1 MEGASETPSQKGA
14 TTGHLILW
22 ALVFTAVAALFL
34 SQHQEGALVLML
46 PLMLW
51 AATRFPT
58 LWFALALGLCGI
70 AGLGTIQ
77 QTTGSITSGHSLALH
92 ILLLTMLGVSLYVR
106 LLLGYRARLA
116 ADLEQAVGERTREL
130 KVRNQELTD
139 EIYVREQ
146 AERSFRRSTRHYRA
160 LLETTSNPIILLDR
174 EFRVSQ
180 WNGAAEELFG
190 YSRDDAVGRNFIQ
203 SFIPTSHQDEFAWKI
218 TKIRSSTLWRESIEI
233 AVADFSGETHTVLWN
248 INRLEGEDDF
258 EQNALIL
265 IGQDISEIRETQDRL
280 HFLAHYDTLTGTAN
294 RRLFEDRCEQA
305 MARCQRYGHSCALIT
320 LDIDHFK
327 RINDTLGHDAGD
339 ELLKEMARRLRGAVR
354 GEDTIARLG
363 GDEFAV
369 LLNQVKGPDGC
380 EKVARNILASLTR
393 PVSVQQGELVI
404 TSSLGITVAPQDGFN
419 YETLLK
425 NADMAMYRA
434 KNAGRNNIQ
443 FFDQSMNH
451 EIQKQLQ
458 IEQELGD
465 AVRDELLDLYYQP
478 IVDLERGQIHGLEG
492 LLRWHHSEDGLRT
505 PAAFL
510 QVAEQTGQLLEI
522 GEWVYYNACLQ
533 ARAIQAV
540 HERPT
545 PVSINLSARQYHHP
559 MLIDQLTRIIDD
571 TGIEPSLLSIEVDE
585 AILAERLEDA
595 MNVLGRLNKLGVKL
609 VLDRFGRGLSSV
621 RFLRD
626 LPFEQVKIDRSL
638 ISDIPEGRNS
648 CAIVRTLVTLAREM
662 ELTVIASG
670 VESDEQLR
678 FLHSINCQLVQGHR
692 LCSPVPSSELADL
705 FRRTR
710 GGHSFH
716 AGIQYDL
723 LSTTES
729 EGDI

>member
-1 MEGASETPSQKGA
+1 MEGASNSPWYKGTP
-14 TTGHLILW
+14 TGHVILW
-22 ALVFTAVAALFL
+22 ALGFAAIAALAG
-34 SQHQEGALVLML
+34 QHQESVLAIML
-46 PLMLW
+46 PLMIW
-51 AATRFPT
+51 AATCFPA
-58 LWFALALGLCGI
+58 LWFALALTLCTLFGL
-70 AGLGTIQ
+70 ATIQ
-77 QTTGSITSGHSLALH
+77 QSTSENSLILH
-92 ILLLTMLGVSLYVR
+92 VLLLIMLAVSPLCPSPAG
-106 LLLGYRARLA
+106 LSRASGSGSRSGCRRKNPRA
-116 ADLEQAVGERTREL
+116 PGPEPGADH
-130 KVRNQELTD
+130 

-174 EFRVSQ
+174 DFRVSQ

-190 YSRDDAVGRNFIQ
+190 YSRDDAIGRNFIQ
-203 SFIPTSHQDEFAWKI
+203 NFIPAAHQDEFAWTI
-218 TKIRSSTLWRESIEI
+218 NKIRSSTLWRESIET

-258 EQNALIL
+258 EQSELIL

-294 RRLFEDRCEQA
+294 RRLFEDRCKQA

-339 ELLKEMARRLRGAVR
+339 ELLKEMAQRLHEAIR

-369 LLNQVKGPDGC
+369 LLSQVKGADGC
-380 EKVARNILASLTR
+380 ERVARNILTSLTH
-393 PVSVQQGELVI
+393 PVSVQHGELVI
-404 TSSLGITVAPQDGFN
+404 TSSLGITLAPQDGLN

-434 KNAGRNNIQ
+434 KKAGRNNIQ
-443 FFDQSMNH
+443 FFNESMNR

-458 IEQELGD
+458 IEQELRD
-465 AVRDELLDLYYQP
+465 AVRDGLLDLYYQP
-478 IVDLERGQIHGLEG
+478 IVDIEHGQIQGLEG
-492 LLRWHHSEDGLRT
+492 LLRWHHEQDGLRT
-505 PAAFL
+505 PATFL
-510 QVAEQTGQLLEI
+510 EVAEQTGQLQEI
-522 GEWVYYNACLQ
+522 SEWVYYNACLQ
-533 ARAIQAV
+533 ARAIQAM

-571 TGIEPSLLSIEVDE
+571 TGIDPGLLCIEVDE
-585 AILAERLEDA
+585 AILAERQEDA
-595 MNVLGRLNKLGVKL
+595 MNVLTGLNNLGVGL
-609 VLDRFGRGLSSV
+609 VLDHFGRGLSSV

-626 LPFEQVKIDRSL
+626 LPFKQVKIDRSL
-638 ISDIPEGRNS
+638 VSDLPEGRNS
-648 CAIVRTLVTLAREM
+648 CAIVRTLVTLADEM
-662 ELTVIASG
+662 GLTVIASG
-670 VESDEQLR
+670 VENDEQLQ
-678 FLHSINCQLVQGHR
+678 FLRSINCELIQWHR
-692 LCSPVPSSELADL
+692 LCSAIPSSELAEL
-705 FRRTR
+705 FRKTR
-710 GGHSFH
+710 SGHSFH
-716 AGIQYDL
+716 AHVQYDL
-723 LSTTES
+723 LTTTES

>member
-1 MEGASETPSQKGA
+1 MDGASSSPWYKGS
-14 TTGHLILW
+14 TTGHILFW
-22 ALVFTAVAALFL
+22 ALGFAAVAALL
-34 SQHQEGALVLML
+34 TSQHQESALVLML
-46 PLMLW
+46 PLMIW

-58 LWFALALGLCGI
+58 LWFALALALCAVSGL
-70 AGLGTIQ
+70 ATIQ
-77 QTTGSITSGHSLALH
+77 QSTGALASERSLILH
-92 ILLLTMLGVSLYVR
+92 VLLLIMLAVSLYVR
-106 LLLGYRARLA
+106 LLLGYRARLE
-116 ADLEQAVGERTREL
+116 ADLEQAVNERTREL

-190 YSRDDAVGRNFIQ
+190 YSRDDAIGRNFIQ
-203 SFIPTSHQDEFAWKI
+203 SFIPSGHQDEFAWKI

-248 INRLEGEDDF
+248 INRLEGEDDL
-258 EQNALIL
+258 EQSELIL

-339 ELLKEMARRLRGAVR
+339 ELLKQMAQRLRDAIR

-369 LLNQVKGPDGC
+369 LLSQVKGADGC
-380 EKVARNILASLTR
+380 EKVARNILASLTH
-393 PVSVQQGELVI
+393 PVSIQQGELVI
-404 TSSLGITVAPQDGFN
+404 TSSLGITLAPQDGFS

-458 IEQELGD
+458 IERELGD
-465 AVRDELLDLYYQP
+465 AVRDDLLDLYYQP
-478 IVDLERGQIHGLEG
+478 IIDLERGQIHGLEG
-492 LLRWHHSEDGLRT
+492 LLRWHHATDGLRT

-510 QVAEQTGQLLEI
+510 EVAEQTGQLLEI

-533 ARAIQAV
+533 ARAVQAM

-545 PVSINLSARQYHHP
+545 PISINLSARQYHHP
-559 MLIDQLTRIIDD
+559 MLIDQLARIIDD
-571 TGIEPSLLSIEVDE
+571 TGIDAGLLSIEVDE

-595 MNVLGRLNKLGVKL
+595 MNVLERLNHLGVRL

-638 ISDIPEGRNS
+638 VHDIPEGRNS

-662 ELTVIASG
+662 DLTVIASG

-678 FLHSINCQLVQGHR
+678 FLRSINCELVQGHR
-692 LCSPVPSSELADL
+692 LCSPVPSNELAEL
-705 FRRTR
+705 FSKTR
-710 GGHSFH
+710 GGHSFDE
-716 AGIQYDL
+716 GIQYDL
-723 LSTTES
+723 LTTTEH
-729 EGDI
+729 

>member
-1 MEGASETPSQKGA
+1 MEGASNAPWYKGT
-14 TTGHLILW
+14 TTGLVILW
-22 ALVFTAVAALFL
+22 ALGFAAIAVLTG
-34 SQHQEGALVLML
+34 QHQESALVLML
-46 PLMLW
+46 PLMIW

-58 LWFALALGLCGI
+58 PWFTLALILCTLFGL
-70 AGLGTIQ
+70 ATIQ
-77 QTTGSITSGHSLALH
+77 QSAGAIASEHSIVLSAM
-92 ILLLTMLGVSLYVR
+92 LLVMLTVALYVR
-106 LLLGYRARLA
+106 LLLSYRARLE
-116 ADLEQAVGERTREL
+116 ADLEQAVSERTREL

-174 EFRVSQ
+174 NFRVSQ

-190 YSRDDAVGRNFIQ
+190 YSRDDAIGRNFIQ
-203 SFIPTSHQDEFAWKI
+203 SFIPANHQDEFAWKI
-218 TKIRSSTLWRESIEI
+218 TKIRSSTLWRESLEI
-233 AVADFSGETHTVLWN
+233 AVADFSGQTHTVLWN
-248 INRLEGEDDF
+248 INRLEGEDDL
-258 EQNALIL
+258 ENSELIL

-294 RRLFEDRCEQA
+294 RRLFEDRCNQA

-339 ELLKEMARRLRGAVR
+339 ELLKQMAQRLRDAIR

-369 LLNQVKGPDGC
+369 LLSQVKGGDGC

-393 PVSVQQGELVI
+393 PISVAQGELVI
-404 TSSLGITVAPQDGFN
+404 TSSLGITLAPQDGFD

-443 FFDQSMNH
+443 FFDQSMNR

-465 AVRDELLDLYYQP
+465 AVRDDLLDLYYQP
-478 IVDLERGQIHGLEG
+478 IVDLERGQIQGLEG
-492 LLRWHHSEDGLRT
+492 LLRWHHEQDGLRT

-510 QVAEQTGQLLEI
+510 DVAEQTGQLLEI

-533 ARAIQAV
+533 ARAIQAM

-571 TGIEPSLLSIEVDE
+571 TGIKPDLLNIEVDE
-585 AILAERLEDA
+585 TILAERLEDA
-595 MNVLGRLNKLGVKL
+595 TNVLWRLNNLGVGL

-626 LPFEQVKIDRSL
+626 LPFAQVKIDRSL
-638 ISDIPEGRNS
+638 VSDIPEGRNS

-662 ELTVIASG
+662 DLTVIASG
-670 VESDEQLR
+670 VENDEQLQ
-678 FLHSINCQLVQGHR
+678 FLRSINCELVQGHQ
-692 LCSPVPSSELADL
+692 LCSPVPSSELAEL

-723 LSTTES
+723 LTTTEH
-729 EGDI
+729 EGDT